1 MVSTHHIKT
10 LVVDDEE
17 LIRWSLH
24 NALRDIGF
32 IVELASSGDEALQM
46 LNSTHFDIV
55 ITDYKM
61 PGLSGLDLLEKI
73 KEKKAET
80 KVIMI
85 SAYFS
90 LNTIKKAQEFGAF
103 RCVDKPFGIDDFLRI
118 VKEATEENNN

>member
-55 ITDYKM
+55 ITDLKM

-90 LNTIKKAQEFGAF
+90 LNTIKNLE
-103 RCVDKPFGIDDFLRI
+103 
-118 VKEATEENNN
+118 